1 MVLAQLIHEIHGRLL
16 LHELLGCFQGDAILE
31 SRERSI
37 EQGLPTAR
45 CHQHSLKAKDIE
57 GIRWKEVGND
67 V

>member
-45 CHQHSLKAKDIE
+45 CHQHSLTAKNTEDT
-57 GIRWKEVGND
+57 RWKGVGTH